1 MTRVI
6 IVRHETEDPALF
18 GAAAALVAAREG
30 GQVFWPEARFD
41 YSCHPDAAQHVAADG
56 ALVPSG
62 LIWVERL
69 GLPAARPL
77 DALGVWDGLAV
88 VPAHNAFLKN
98 AEVLAGLYA
107 DAVEER
113 KVRIEGNSFVDAEGQ
128 IVGWRDDHGRVRLE
142 MPEPAEPSGLT
153 FAIAGPARQF
163 FETCPAP
170 LAALADA
177 IECEAPGSAVRYLD
191 PRQFLPMDFDGIDG
205 VLLPG
210 GSEMSAVAGQV
221 AMAQAARKVG
231 LPIVGLCLGMQS
243 MSTAVARELSG
254 WENADMAEAAPA
266 SARHSFVRIESGEYR
281 LGQRETRPVEGSRL
295 ARILGSETGIACN
308 HRYRLAPELHAGLE
322 TRGVRVCALGGSP
335 EQNIADAIEA
345 VDGFYMGM
353 QGHPELSSRPD
364 RPHPLIRAFVA
375 ETRNFAR
382 TRRA

>member
-1 MTRVI
+1 MARVV
-6 IVRHETEDPALF
+6 IVRHETEEPALY

-30 GQVFWPEARFD
+30 GQVFWPESRFD
-41 YSCHPDAAQHVAADG
+41 FSRHPDAAQHVAAKG
-56 ALVPSG
+56 GLVPSG
-62 LIWVERL
+62 LVWVERL

-77 DALGVWDGLAV
+77 GELAAWDGLAV
-88 VPAHNAFLKN
+88 VPVHSAFLEDG
-98 AEVLAGLYA
+98 EVLAGLSA
-107 DAVEER
+107 GEER
-113 KVRIEGNSFVDAEGQ
+113 TVRIEGNRFVDAQGQ
-128 IVGWRDDHGRVRLE
+128 IIGWRDGHGRVRLE
-142 MPEPAEPSGLT
+142 MPEQVEPCELT

-177 IECEAPGSAVRYLD
+177 IECEAPGSAIRYVD
-191 PRQFLPMDFDGIDG
+191 PRQFSPTDFDGVDG

-221 AMAQAARKVG
+221 AMAQAARKSG
-231 LPIVGLCLGMQS
+231 TPIVGLCLGMQS
-243 MSTAVARELSG
+243 MSTAVARELPG

-266 SARHSFVRIESGEYR
+266 SARHSFVPIESGEYR
-281 LGQRETRPVEGSRL
+281 LGHRETRPVEGTRL
-295 ARILGSETGIACN
+295 ARILDDETGIACN
-308 HRYRLAPELHAGLE
+308 HRYRLARELHAGLE
-322 TRGVRVCALGGSP
+322 TRGVRVSALGGTP

-382 TRRA
+382 ARRV